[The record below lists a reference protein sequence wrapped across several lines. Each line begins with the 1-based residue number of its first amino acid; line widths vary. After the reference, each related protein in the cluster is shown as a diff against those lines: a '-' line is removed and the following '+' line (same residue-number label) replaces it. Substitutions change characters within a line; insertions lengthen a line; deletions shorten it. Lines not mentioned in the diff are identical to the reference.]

1 MPASAPVGERTDGAP
16 AALPVHG
23 PREAITA
30 GRHVFVVCD
39 GESCRHA
46 GSSRL
51 LGLLRRRCR
60 HQGGHQDVRI
70 GASKCLGRCGVAP
83 AMVED
88 GRVLGWVSLHR
99 LKSELTRLGLFS
111 TAA

>member
-1 MPASAPVGERTDGAP
+1 MPAGAPVSELAHGAP

-23 PREAITA
+23 NSGAATA
-30 GRHVFVVCD
+30 DRHVFVVCD
-39 GESCRHA
+39 GESCHHA

-51 LGLLRRRCR
+51 LGLLRRRCD
-60 HQGGHQDVRI
+60 HQSTHQDIRI
-70 GASKCLGRCGVAP
+70 SASKCLGRCGSAP

-111 TAA
+111 PAA